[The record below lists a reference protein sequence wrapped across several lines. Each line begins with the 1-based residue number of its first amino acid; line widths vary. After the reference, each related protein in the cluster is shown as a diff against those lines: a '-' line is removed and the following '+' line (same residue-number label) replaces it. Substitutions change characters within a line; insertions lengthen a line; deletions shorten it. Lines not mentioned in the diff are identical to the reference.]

1 MSNPLKKLAGQT
13 AIYGLPSIV
22 GRLLN
27 WFLVPVYLGVAKFT
41 TDQYGIVTEMYSYVA
56 FLVVFLTYGMETAF
70 FRFSTQEEHDK
81 KKVYSTIII
90 SLLVTSG
97 FFIATAFL
105 FDQVIA
111 NWLRYPNNK
120 EFVTW
125 FALIVGLDAISSIP
139 MAKLRADNKP
149 LKFGGINLANIGV
162 NIGLNLFFLAYCL
175 PSYRAGETNWVI
187 ETFYNPEIGVGYVFI
202 SNLIASSVKFL
213 LLLPDM
219 MKAKYGFEISLL
231 KKMFIYALPLLVF
244 GLAGIVNETI
254 DRIMMK
260 KILFDVIGE
269 TKTMSEIG
277 IYGAC
282 YKVSIIITLFIQA
295 FRYAAE
301 PFFFSQEKEKN
312 SKDTYAII
320 MNYFVIVCAVIF
332 LGVMLFMDVIKYF
345 IPNEAY
351 WVGLPVVPI
360 LLLANIFLGIYYN
373 QSIWY
378 KLSGKTKYGAY
389 IGIFGAVITIVINY
403 FFIIKYSYMASA
415 WATLICYA
423 SMTIISF
430 GLGQK
435 YYPIKYNFGKMAM
448 YLGLAFGVYF
458 LMMLIELPIGILKN
472 SIHSLVIIAFL
483 GFVLLIEKPLRNVK
497 SSIKNVK

>member
-27 WFLVPVYLGVAKFT
+27 WFLVPMYLGIAEFT
-41 TDQYGIVTEMYSYVA
+41 TNQYGIVTEMYSYVA

-70 FRFSTQEEHDK
+70 FRFSSQDEEDK

-90 SLLVTSG
+90 SLFITSG
-97 FFIATAFL
+97 IFIGSAFL
-105 FDQVIA
+105 FEQPIA
-111 NWLRYPNNK
+111 NWLQYPNNT

-139 MAKLRADNKP
+139 MAKLRADKNP
-149 LKFGGINLANIGV
+149 LKFGGVNLANIAV

-175 PSYRAGETNWVI
+175 PKFRAEETNWLI

-202 SNLIASSVKFL
+202 SNLIASGVKFI

-219 MKAKYGFEISLL
+219 LKARYGFEISLL
-231 KKMFIYALPLLVF
+231 KKMFVYSLPLLVF

-254 DRIMMK
+254 DRIMLK
-260 KILFDVIGE
+260 RILFDVIGE

-282 YKVSIIITLFIQA
+282 YKLSIIITLFIQA

-301 PFFFSQEKEKN
+301 PFFFAHEKEKN
-312 SKDTYAII
+312 AKDTYAII
-320 MNYFVIVCAVIF
+320 MNYFVIVCALIF
-332 LGVMLFMDVIKYF
+332 LGVMLFMDVFIKIF
-345 IPNEAY
+345 IPNEAF
-351 WVGLPVVPI
+351 WAGLPVVPI
-360 LLLANIFLGIYYN
+360 LLFANIFLGIYYN

-389 IGIFGAVITIVINY
+389 IGIFGAVLTIAINY
-403 FFIIKYSYMASA
+403 IWIIEYSYMASA
-415 WATLICYA
+415 WATLVCYA
-423 SMTIISF
+423 SMTILSF
-430 GLGQK
+430 ILGQK
-435 YYPIKYNFGKMAM
+435 HYPINYNFGKIGLYLSLA
-448 YLGLAFGVYF
+448 LGLYF
-458 LMMLIELPIGILKN
+458 LTTVLALPAGVLKYV
-472 SIHSLVIIAFL
+472 IHSLIIVAFL
-483 GFVLLIEKPLRNVK
+483 GVIFLIEKPLRNVK
-497 SSIKNVK
+497 G